1 MNDLNIQLQKL
12 SSVLDI
18 ETKNIEEQVAKELA
32 DLKESVEALSDL
44 KFGKLGFSDSVNEA
58 VKELSEFDSL
68 VAQQ

>member
-1 MNDLNIQLQKL
+1 M
-12 SSVLDI
+12 LDI